1 MKDYEYELKV
11 NNVRFGMNWN
21 WYYAELVNKKMS
33 IDDYWELY
41 HQLVDYLNMEKNR
54 DLLYRR
60 AFRITYYVSRKINE
74 YYYKKENKK

>member
-1 MKDYEYELKV
+1 MKNLEYELKV

-21 WYYAELVNKKMS
+21 WYYSELVHKKMS

-41 HQLVDYLNMEKNR
+41 HQLVEYLNMEKKR

-74 YYYKKENKK
+74 YYYERRK